1 MRPILTL
8 AEALELK
15 AEYPTPFYIY
25 DEKGIRENLREFLA
39 AFSWNPGFCEYFA
52 VKANLNPIIL
62 KILREEGCGFDC
74 SSYTELMLAE
84 VLGARG
90 DDIFFSSNETPAAD
104 FLYARGLG
112 ARINLDDI
120 THIEFLGSL
129 AGLPEEICCRYNP
142 GDEFKIN
149 NKIMDNPGEAKYGFT
164 YPQLVEGYKELL
176 SRGVKKLGI
185 HAFLASNCL
194 ENDYYPTLAR
204 TLFEVAAKLR
214 RDHGI
219 ALSVV
224 NLSGGIG
231 IPYRPEQ
238 QPVDIRYIGEEVRR
252 AYNEILVPAGL
263 GHITLCSE
271 LGRYITGPF
280 GQLVTTAI
288 HRKEIYKNYIG
299 VDACAANLMRPA
311 MYRAYHHIT
320 VLGKE
325 DRECDMVYDVVGSL
339 CENNDKFAINRS
351 LPIIDI
357 GDILVIHDAGAHG
370 YSMGYNYNGK
380 LHCAEILKKEDGT
393 FELIRR
399 AETPEDYF
407 ATLDIHRDLFGKKQ
421 TCTCFNAD

>member
-1 MRPILTL
+1 MKPILTL
-8 AEALELK
+8 AEALDLK
-15 AEYPTPFYIY
+15 KQYPTPFYIY

-39 AFSWNPGFCEYFA
+39 AFSWNPGFREYFA
-52 VKANLNPIIL
+52 VKANPNPIII
-62 KILREEGCGFDC
+62 KILMEEGCGVDC

-84 VLGARG
+84 ALGLRG

-104 FLYARGLG
+104 FIYARKLG

-120 THIEFLGSL
+120 THIDFLDSL
-129 AGLPEEICCRYNP
+129 AELPEEVCCRYNP

-176 SRGVKKLGI
+176 ARGVKRLGI
-185 HAFLASNCL
+185 HAFLASNCI
-194 ENDYYPTLAR
+194 EDDYYPTLSR
-204 TLFEVAAKLR
+204 TLFEVAVKLKR
-214 RDHGI
+214 EHGI
-219 ALSVV
+219 TLSVV

-238 QPVDIRYIGEEVRR
+238 KPVDIRYIGEQVRR
-252 AYNEILVPAGL
+252 AYNEILVPAGS
-263 GHITLCSE
+263 GHITLCTE

-288 HRKEIYKNYIG
+288 HKKEIYKNYIG
-299 VDACAANLMRPA
+299 VDACAVNLMRPA

-339 CENNDKFAINRS
+339 CENNDKFAINRP
-351 LPIIDI
+351 LPKIDI

-380 LHCAEILKKEDGT
+380 LRCAEILKRADGT
-393 FELIRR
+393 YQLIRR

-407 ATLDIHRDLFGKKQ
+407 ATLDIHPDLFPKKQ
-421 TCTCFNAD
+421 KLACRVE